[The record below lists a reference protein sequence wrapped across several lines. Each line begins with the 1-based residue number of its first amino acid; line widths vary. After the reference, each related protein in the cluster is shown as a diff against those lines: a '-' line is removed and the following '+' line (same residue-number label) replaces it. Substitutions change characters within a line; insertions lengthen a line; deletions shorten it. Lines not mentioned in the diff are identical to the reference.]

1 MGHIFVEL
9 ISQMTQL
16 SKEEELFIE
25 DTFPIETFKKGTYL
39 LKQGQIAKGSF
50 FIIKGC
56 VREYLQEDGEEKT
69 IAFYTEQQS
78 LANQSSISN
87 QTPSKINFVC
97 SEDTTVVITL
107 TEKEKKL
114 YEKFPRFKEFC
125 LEEMDRIIGEQRE
138 KLTEFYRLKPE
149 ERYVKLQEERPDLL
163 NRVPQ
168 YQIASYLGIKPET
181 LSRIRAR
188 MLNNK

>member
-25 DTFPIETFKKGTYL
+25 DTFPIDTFKKGTYL

-56 VREYLQEDGEEKT
+56 VREYLLEDGEEKT

-188 MLNNK
+188 MVNNK

>member
-1 MGHIFVEL
+1 MKHIFVQL

-16 SKEEELFIE
+16 SPEEELFIE
-25 DTFPIETFKKGTYL
+25 DTFPVKTYKKGTYL
-39 LKQGQIAKGSF
+39 LKVGEIAKGSF
-50 FIIKGC
+50 FVIEGC
-56 VREYLQEDGEEKT
+56 VREYLLEDGEEKT

-87 QTPSKINFVC
+87 QTPSKINFIC
-97 SEDTTVVITL
+97 TEDTTVVITRA
-107 TEKEKKL
+107 EKEKKF

-138 KLTEFYRLKPE
+138 RLTEFYRLKPE
-149 ERYVKLQEERPDLL
+149 ERYAKLQQERPDLL

-188 MLNNK
+188 IVNK

>member
-56 VREYLQEDGEEKT
+56 VREYLLEDGEEKT

-188 MLNNK
+188 MVNNK